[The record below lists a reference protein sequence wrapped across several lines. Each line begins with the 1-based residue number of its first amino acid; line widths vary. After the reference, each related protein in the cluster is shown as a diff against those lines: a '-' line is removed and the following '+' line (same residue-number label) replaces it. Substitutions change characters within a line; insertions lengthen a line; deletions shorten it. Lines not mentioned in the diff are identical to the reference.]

1 MATATT
7 AAMIVHYLVF
17 PPADDIPPEDFAAR
31 RRRAD
36 RDVHRETTAQLL
48 SEMQTA
54 GNASKTVVSYC
65 RKHLPSA
72 PPQCF
77 RPAALFSK

>member
-7 AAMIVHYLVF
+7 AAMIVHHQVF
-17 PPADDIPPEDFAAR
+17 PTADDIPHEDFTALQR
-31 RRRAD
+31 HAD
-36 RDVHRETTAQLL
+36 RDVHRETTAPLL
-48 SEMQTA
+48 LEMQTA
-54 GNASKTVVSYC
+54 ENASKTVSYC

-77 RPAALFSK
+77 RPAALF